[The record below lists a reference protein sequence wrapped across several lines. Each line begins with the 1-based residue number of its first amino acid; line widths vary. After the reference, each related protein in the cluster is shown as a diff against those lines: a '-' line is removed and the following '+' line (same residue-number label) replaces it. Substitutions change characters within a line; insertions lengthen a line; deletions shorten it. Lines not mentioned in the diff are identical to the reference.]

1 MSCCYSCARD
11 GDPAA
16 RASIVDH
23 LKPRITKLAVYYARR
38 TGEDA
43 DDLQQEAWCGLLE
56 ALPELDVRIGS
67 PEQHLLKRARWR
79 MLDAVRRARVRR
91 CRPLPHE
98 EMLVVEAGTDRI
110 IGDRVTEEF
119 ALTLKSTQ
127 QNILRCLMGGM
138 TWRETGD
145 ALGFTSANVAYHVRQ
160 IRRQYE
166 DWAGEDAAMRA

>member
-1 MSCCYSCARD
+1 MSCSYSCARD
-11 GDPAA
+11 GDPEA
-16 RASIVDH
+16 RASVVDH
-23 LKPRITKLAVYYARR
+23 LKPRLTKLAVYYARR

-43 DDLQQEAWCGLLE
+43 DDLLQEAWCGLLE
-56 ALPELDVRIGS
+56 ALPDLDVRIGS

-98 EMLVVEAGTDRI
+98 EMLVVEAGTDRVL
-110 IGDRVTEEF
+110 GQRVAEDF

-127 QNILRCLMGGM
+127 QSILKCLMVGM

-166 DWAGEDAAMRA
+166 VWSEEPALRA

>member
-1 MSCCYSCARD
+1 MPCYSCARD

-16 RASIVDH
+16 RADLVDH

-56 ALPELDVRIGS
+56 ALPDLDVRIGS

-98 EMLVVEAGTDRI
+98 EMLVVETHADHVLGQ
-110 IGDRVTEEF
+110 RVAEEF
-119 ALTLKSTQ
+119 ALRLKSTQ
-127 QNILRCLMGGM
+127 RNILKCLMTGM

-160 IRRQYE
+160 IRREYE
-166 DWAGEDAAMRA
+166 EWAE

>member
-11 GDPAA
+11 GDPVA
-16 RASIVDH
+16 RASLVNH

-43 DDLQQEAWCGLLE
+43 DDLLQEAWCGLLE

-79 MLDAVRRARVRR
+79 MLDAVRRAKVRR
-91 CRPLPHE
+91 CRPLPNE
-98 EMLVVEAGTDRI
+98 ETLVCEPHA
-110 IGDRVTEEF
+110 DRVLGQKATEDF
-119 ALTLKSTQ
+119 ASKLKSTQ
-127 QNILRCLMGGM
+127 QEILQCLLIGM

-160 IRRQYE
+160 IRRQYDE
-166 DWAGEDAAMRA
+166 WFADEPALTA

>member
-1 MSCCYSCARD
+1 MYCRYSCARD
-11 GDPAA
+11 GDPVA
-16 RASIVDH
+16 RASVVDH
-23 LKPRITKLAVYYARR
+23 LKPRIAKLAVYYARR

-43 DDLQQEAWCGLLE
+43 DDLMQEAWCGLLE
-56 ALPELDVRIGS
+56 ALPDLDVRIGS

-98 EMLVVEAGTDRI
+98 EMLVVEAGTDSI
-110 IGDRVTEEF
+110 LAQRVADEF

-127 QNILRCLMGGM
+127 RNVLHCLLGGM

-160 IRRQYE
+160 IRRQFLE
-166 DWAGEDAAMRA
+166 WSTDEPALRA

>member
-11 GDPAA
+11 GDPVA
-16 RASIVDH
+16 RASLVDH

-43 DDLQQEAWCGLLE
+43 DDLLQEAWCGLLE

-67 PEQHLLKRARWR
+67 PEQHLVKRARWR

-98 EMLVVEAGTDRI
+98 EMLVVESGTDRI
-110 IGDRVTEEF
+110 LADRLTEDF
-119 ALTLKSTQ
+119 AGILKSTQ
-127 QNILRCLMGGM
+127 RDILRCLMGGL

-145 ALGFTSANVAYHVRQ
+145 KLGFTSANVAYHVRQ

-166 DWAGEDAAMRA
+166 EWARDDVAMTA